1 MGSDDAASLSYPHA
15 VGVVVGECGEGR
27 GGDGGVVGGGTLTDG
42 GEYLGPGRF
51 VRHFLQPIVALLR
64 VFSSGLMGTD
74 DAASRSYPR
83 ASRARRLV
91 AIDGRF
97 AVSGAP
103 SMGDGPGQTW

>member
-1 MGSDDAASLSYPHA
+1 MVKAAVAMA
-15 VGVVVGECGEGR
+15 VLWAVARSRMVVNIW
-27 GGDGGVVGGGTLTDG
+27 GTAL
-42 GEYLGPGRF
+42 EALGRF